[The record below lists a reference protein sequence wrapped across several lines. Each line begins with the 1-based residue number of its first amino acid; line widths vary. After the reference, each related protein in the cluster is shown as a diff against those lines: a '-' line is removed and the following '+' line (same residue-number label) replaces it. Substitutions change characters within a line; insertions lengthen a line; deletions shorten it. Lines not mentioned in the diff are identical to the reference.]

1 MTQLAVR
8 LEGRGVTALGK
19 IARIVV
25 TVLPFCAP
33 RSSAGIIP
41 VYLEISIIHDPEAMR
56 RRTDSSKVET
66 VRICSP
72 DSATIDV
79 HDGISVGLKTE
90 RYCGTPRLRTTR

>member
-56 RRTDSSKVET
+56 RRTDGIQVQIVPT
-66 VRICSP
+66 CSP
-72 DSATIDV
+72 GSATIDV
-79 HDGISVGLKTE
+79 QNEVSIRLE
-90 RYCGTPRLRTTR
+90 RKRHCRTP